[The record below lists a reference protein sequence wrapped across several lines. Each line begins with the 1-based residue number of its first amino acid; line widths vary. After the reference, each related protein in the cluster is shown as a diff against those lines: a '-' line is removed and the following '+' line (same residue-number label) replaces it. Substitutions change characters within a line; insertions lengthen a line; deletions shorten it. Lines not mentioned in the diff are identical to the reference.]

1 MFVFHRSM
9 QITTIDFSFSI
20 STLQLFSLFSKKSGK
35 TGRHYPPHQNQVLPK
50 VPNSP
55 TLNSQY
61 HTVMAGGMNFQEGNG
76 PSVRSVQTGNN
87 LRYIKSTSYPKS

>member
-1 MFVFHRSM
+1 MFVFHRSL
-9 QITTIDFSFSI
+9 QITIIDFF
-20 STLQLFSLFSKKSGK
+20 LFVDLNFNVALSCLFSKKSGK

-76 PSVRSVQTGNN
+76 PFVRSMQTGNN
-87 LRYIKSTSYPKS
+87 LRYKI